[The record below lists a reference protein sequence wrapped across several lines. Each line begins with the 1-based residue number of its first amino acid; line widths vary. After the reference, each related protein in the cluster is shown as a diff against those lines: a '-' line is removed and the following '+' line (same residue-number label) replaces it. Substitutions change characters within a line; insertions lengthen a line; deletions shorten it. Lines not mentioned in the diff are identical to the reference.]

1 MPSIGYTYFSREND
15 LARLW
20 GRYMPISAEKYF
32 SFNLPAVIFLG
43 FSFFTFR
50 SGYRDDAIVIDRLVE
65 RINESVVKINPAA
78 IIILTSASLF
88 AYGVSGALPAALSQV
103 NTFLYFSLFA
113 GAFYI
118 VFYKGFPY
126 RWYFIG
132 GIVFFVLWDAV
143 KHSMFTIIAYMG
155 GLFMILRLAGRRVTA
170 GQKIIMLI
178 IAVVFMGFV
187 QLFKLDLRRSRIM
200 GYDPGV
206 YEVATRVIA
215 SSRKAGPEDLLFP
228 MYYRMNQGFNIALV
242 QRRIPERVDYLGG
255 GYLAISFISAF
266 VPRLFWE
273 DKPEAGGKS
282 NMRLYTGIELKN
294 WSTNVGPLG
303 EAYGNFGYVGG
314 WIYIFMFGLFLRF
327 TYFAYLRICE
337 NMPLFFLWM
346 PAFLFQAVY
355 VMETDSL
362 QGFNSI
368 IKGAVFLFLMYKL
381 FPKLFGAK

>member
-65 RINESVVKINPAA
+65 RINESVVKINPTA

-155 GLFMILRLAGRRVTA
+155 GLFMILLLAGRRVTA

-255 GYLAISFISAF
+255 SYLAISFI
-266 VPRLFWE
+266 
-273 DKPEAGGKS
+273 
-282 NMRLYTGIELKN
+282 
-294 WSTNVGPLG
+294 
-303 EAYGNFGYVGG
+303 
-314 WIYIFMFGLFLRF
+314 
-327 TYFAYLRICE
+327 
-337 NMPLFFLWM
+337 
-346 PAFLFQAVY
+346 
-355 VMETDSL
+355 
-362 QGFNSI
+362 
-368 IKGAVFLFLMYKL
+368 
-381 FPKLFGAK
+381 

>member
-1 MPSIGYTYFSREND
+1 MKFANDYNLNRIFLAIEFILLVACLFQDNYGLLVLLLLCVSVMRFLSKVGNGSFYLELIYLYTVFTCLLMPSIGYTYFSREND

-65 RINESVVKINPAA
+65 RINESVVKINPTA

-155 GLFMILRLAGRRVTA
+155 GLFMILLLAGRRVTA

-255 GYLAISFISAF
+255 SYLAISFI
-266 VPRLFWE
+266 
-273 DKPEAGGKS
+273 
-282 NMRLYTGIELKN
+282 
-294 WSTNVGPLG
+294 
-303 EAYGNFGYVGG
+303 
-314 WIYIFMFGLFLRF
+314 
-327 TYFAYLRICE
+327 
-337 NMPLFFLWM
+337 
-346 PAFLFQAVY
+346 
-355 VMETDSL
+355 
-362 QGFNSI
+362 
-368 IKGAVFLFLMYKL
+368 
-381 FPKLFGAK
+381 